1 MTSQATRPTPRG
13 EASPA
18 LLGDAID
25 ALEAFQVPTPHAG
38 LEDVIGTLRFVRD
51 SLVRQAT
58 AKLGLSPNPR
68 RQFAHPCGHPTRINK
83 ESNDT

>member
-1 MTSQATRPTPRG
+1 MAGASRPHPGPELLEEERHAT
-13 EASPA
+13 

-51 SLVRQAT
+51 SLVRQVT
-58 AKLGLSPNPR
+58 AKLGL
-68 RQFAHPCGHPTRINK
+68 
-83 ESNDT
+83 